1 VSIPRLAAIEYP
13 LGYLLGRPG
22 DKEGQRVVLKAMLNA
37 LVEMQNPG
45 SVIHLP
51 FVWSESADVL
61 EHEPPEAPPI
71 VGYLLRHPW
80 HIPNFYSREVPSR
93 YQSA

>member
-1 VSIPRLAAIEYP
+1 MSVPRLAAIEYP

-51 FVWSESADVL
+51 FVWPESADVL